1 MSGRGDNKSLGRFDL
16 SDIPAAPRGMPQI
29 DVTFDIDANG
39 ILNVSAQ
46 DKATGKEQKI
56 VIKASSGLNEEE
68 IKRMVSEAEIHEA
81 EDKIFRE
88 LVDVRNQADAL
99 VHATEKS
106 LNELGEKVEADERG
120 KIEAALSELKGV
132 AGGDNKDIIETKMK
146 ALGEASAGMAQKLY
160 AEQAQSESDASDADT
175 PGADDENVV
184 DAEFEEIK
192 EDEDKKTA

>member
-1 MSGRGDNKSLGRFDL
+1 
-16 SDIPAAPRGMPQI
+16 MPHV
-29 DVTFDIDANG
+29 DVTFYIDA
-39 ILNVSAQ
+39 IVFLNFSAQ
-46 DKATGKEQKI
+46 DKATGKEQKL

-81 EDKIFRE
+81 EDKLFRE

-106 LNELGEKVEADERG
+106 LNELGEKVEADERA

-175 PGADDENVV
+175 PEADDENVV
-184 DAEFEEIK
+184 DAEFEEVK